1 MVHEE
6 RTVVLHK
13 GIYKKTS
20 TVGEAVFMITGMTIG
35 AGILGLPYVVAQI
48 GLIPGLICIFF
59 LGIAMLCLNLM
70 IGEVAVRT
78 KENLQLPGFA
88 GKYLGPWA
96 KRVLSVTIIFSGFGA
111 LLAYIIGEGQ
121 ALAALFGGNPL
132 WWSIFFWSIGSLII
146 WGGLHSVKK
155 AEKILS
161 LAVMAIIVVLSL
173 YLFPWIN
180 KVNFYYVDLTKI
192 LLPYGVILFALHA
205 APAVAEAH
213 ALLPGSQKHFRKALI
228 IGTLIPIFI
237 YMLFVLAVVGV
248 SGKMITEVATVG
260 LGEIFGKEVL
270 VAANLFAILA
280 MGAAFMGLGMALK
293 QIFVW
298 DYKFPKWTA
307 DYFVMA
313 IPLLLFL
320 IGFRSFITVLNAV
333 GGIFIGIEAIFMV
346 LIFWQA
352 RKKGEVDAHRYGS
365 RHFWLLVL
373 PVFAV
378 FTFATVFSIVNLLVK

>member
-1 MVHEE
+1 MAHEE
-6 RTVVLHK
+6 RAVVLHK

-59 LGIAMLCLNLM
+59 LGLAMLCLNLM

-96 KRVLSVTIIFSGFGA
+96 KRVLSVTITLSGFGA

-121 ALAALFGGNPL
+121 VLGSLFGGNPL
-132 WWSIFFWSIGSLII
+132 WWSIFFWSLGSLLI
-146 WGGLHSVKK
+146 WRGLQTIKK
-155 AEKILS
+155 VEKILS
-161 LAVMAIIVVLSL
+161 LAVIAIIVGLSL
-173 YLFPWIN
+173 YFFPWIN

-213 ALLPGSQKHFRKALI
+213 ALLPGSQRRFKKALI
-228 IGTLIPIFI
+228 IGTVIPIFV
-237 YMLFVLAVVGV
+237 YLLFVLAVVGV
-248 SGKMITEVATVG
+248 GGLITTEVATIG
-260 LGEIFGKEVL
+260 LGEIFGRGVL
-270 VAANLFAILA
+270 VASNLFAALA
-280 MGAAFMGLGMALK
+280 MGTAFMGLGMALK
-293 QIFVW
+293 QTLIW
-298 DYKFPKWTA
+298 DHKLPKWVA
-307 DYFVMA
+307 DYFVIA

-333 GGIFIGIEAIFMV
+333 GGVFIGIEAIFMV